1 MAPDGR
7 PTLRVWRFATLILV
21 ALSLG
26 ASFGHTLELPAK
38 LQWDGPLYVAVQNEA
53 PGLYVMFGTVG
64 AVIEVGAILAAAS
77 LAYLV
82 RARQPAFR
90 LSLVG
95 AGLLL
100 LALIS
105 WAVFIAPA
113 NSVMSAWTPDTVP
126 ADWTYWRNRW
136 EYSHAVNFVLKVAGF
151 GALLASVLA
160 ETTPSAASTDT
171 PGSREYAT
179 AHR

>member
-1 MAPDGR
+1 
-7 PTLRVWRFATLILV
+7 
-21 ALSLG
+21 
-26 ASFGHTLELPAK
+26 
-38 LQWDGPLYVAVQNEA
+38 
-53 PGLYVMFGTVG
+53 MFGTVG
-64 AVIEVGAILAAAS
+64 AVIEVGAILVAAG

-82 RARQPAFR
+82 RGRQPAYR

-113 NSVMSAWTPDTVP
+113 NSVMGAWTPETVP
-126 ADWTYWRNRW
+126 PDWTSWRNRW
-136 EYSHAVNFVLKVAGF
+136 EYTHAANFVLKLAGF

-160 ETTPSAASTDT
+160 ETTHSAASTAT
-171 PGSREYAT
+171 PGARDYAT
-179 AHR
+179 APR